1 MLRGTLFSTNT
12 FNISYRL
19 PVTFSNWD
27 VVNWLAWT
35 IRSWRL
41 IKKLFFSCSDN
52 PDLRATKKWR
62 KSRWDF
68 WATSSVL
75 WHYFFYP
82 FFWNQDTNITKTEL
96 SSDHKNFYLQ
106 SVEVTIRVEQ
116 PFQHVSWTTHMI
128 FLFLA
133 RVSTISLAIARIVPT
148 LRDVTRSLNLF
159 L

>member
-62 KSRWDF
+62 KSWWDF
-68 WATSSVL
+68 WATSSVH

-106 SVEVTIRVEQ
+106 SLEVTIRVEQ
-116 PFQHVSWTTHMI
+116 PAC
-128 FLFLA
+128 FLDY
-133 RVSTISLAIARIVPT
+133 TYDISFPSQGFNNFISYSSHSANIKGCDT
-148 LRDVTRSLNLF
+148 
-159 L
+159 